1 MTFDLS
7 DRMATVIYDAGTAD
21 VDAITAAIDRANDL
35 MRPEDDNAEDADRVL
50 S

>member
-7 DRMATVIYDAGTAD
+7 DRMTTVTYDINVAD
-21 VDAITAAIDRANDL
+21 VDAIIAAIDRANDL

-50 S
+50 G

>member
-7 DRMATVIYDAGTAD
+7 GRLATVTYDVDTAD
-21 VDAITAAIDRANDL
+21 VTAITDAIDRANDL

-50 S
+50 G